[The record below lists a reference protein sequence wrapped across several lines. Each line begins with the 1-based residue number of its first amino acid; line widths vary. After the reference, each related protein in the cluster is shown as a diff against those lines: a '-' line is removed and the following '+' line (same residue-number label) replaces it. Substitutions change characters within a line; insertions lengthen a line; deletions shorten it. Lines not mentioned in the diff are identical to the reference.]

1 MKLGMQK
8 ALLQALV
15 ISLVAAAPLA
25 PVHAV
30 IVGTDAAL
38 AMSERAD
45 VLDRVNAALMRDD
58 VQAQLEALGVDPA
71 QALERVQSLTAA
83 ELAQLD
89 TKLQELPAGGSVIGV
104 LGALL
109 VVLIVLE
116 LLGVTNVFTGL

>member
-58 VQAQLEALGVDPA
+58 VRAQLEALGVDPA

>member
-1 MKLGMQK
+1 MKLGLQK

-25 PVHAV
+25 PAHAV
-30 IVGTDAAL
+30 IAGTDAAL
-38 AMSERAD
+38 AMSDRAD
-45 VLDRVNAALMRDD
+45 VLGRVNEALTRDD

-71 QALERVQSLTAA
+71 QALERVQSLTTA

-89 TKLQELPAGGSVIGV
+89 AKLQELPAGGSVIGV
-104 LGALL
+104 LGVLL

>member
-25 PVHAV
+25 PAHAV
-30 IVGTDAAL
+30 IAGTDAAL

>member
-1 MKLGMQK
+1 MKLHLHK
-8 ALLQALV
+8 SLLQLLV
-15 ISLVAAAPLA
+15 VSLVVAAPVA

-45 VLDRVNAALMRDD
+45 ALSRVNAALTRDD
-58 VQAQLEALGVDPA
+58 VRVQLEALGVDPER
-71 QALERVQSLTAA
+71 ALERVQAMTPG

-89 TKLQELPAGGSVIGV
+89 AKLQELPAGGSVLGV
-104 LGALL
+104 LGAVL

-116 LLGVTNVFTGL
+116 LLGVTNVFTGM

>member
-45 VLDRVNAALMRDD
+45 VLGRVNEALTRDD

-89 TKLQELPAGGSVIGV
+89 AKLQELPAGGSVIGV

>member
-1 MKLGMQK
+1 MKLGLQK

-25 PVHAV
+25 PAHAV
-30 IVGTDAAL
+30 IAGTDAAL
-38 AMSERAD
+38 AMSDRAD
-45 VLDRVNAALMRDD
+45 VLGRVNEALTRDD

-71 QALERVQSLTAA
+71 QALERVQSLTTA

-89 TKLQELPAGGSVIGV
+89 AKLQDLPAGGSVIGV
-104 LGALL
+104 LGVLL

>member
-71 QALERVQSLTAA
+71 EALERVQSLTAA